1 LPLNGITLSGGGSL
15 VEESFPEVLRDWLDW
30 DSTAYRLAITLGLM
44 KHEPGLFQ
52 GPAKHVFWS
61 NNPVGN
67 MLYGMLDQ
75 MVAVG
80 ILEKRDEPDIQY
92 RWNPSFR
99 GSWETAG

>member
-1 LPLNGITLSGGGSL
+1 
-15 VEESFPEVLRDWLDW
+15 VDESFPERLREWLDW
-30 DSTAYRLAITLGLM
+30 DSAAYWLAIALGLM
-44 KHEPGLFQ
+44 KDEPGRFQ

-67 MLYGMLDQ
+67 MLYAMLDQ

-80 ILEKRDEPDIQY
+80 MLEKRDEPDFQY
-92 RWNPSFR
+92 RWNPTFR